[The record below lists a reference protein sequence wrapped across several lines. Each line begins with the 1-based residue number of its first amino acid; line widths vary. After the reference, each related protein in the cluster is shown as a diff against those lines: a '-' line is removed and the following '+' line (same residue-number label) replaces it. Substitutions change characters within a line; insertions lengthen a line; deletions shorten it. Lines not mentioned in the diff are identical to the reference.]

1 MAGRDIDGLMRDIL
15 EAAQDA
21 MGFVEG
27 LDSAAFERLA
37 EEDRKTYRALKN
49 AVAEIGAAVKRLPR
63 EITDRHPTVD
73 WRGLSG
79 LRDIVA
85 HHYHR
90 LDLQRLRPVLVDEF
104 PELIAAVRAELG
116 TTPEPPGALGR

>member
-1 MAGRDIDGLMRDIL
+1 MAGRDLDDLLRDIF

-21 MGFVEG
+21 MAFIEG

-49 AVAEIGAAVKRLPR
+49 AVAEIGEAVKRLPR
-63 EITDRHPTVD
+63 EVTNRHPSVD

-104 PELIAAVRAELG
+104 PELIAAVQAELAD
-116 TTPEPPGALGR
+116 TPKAPGASER